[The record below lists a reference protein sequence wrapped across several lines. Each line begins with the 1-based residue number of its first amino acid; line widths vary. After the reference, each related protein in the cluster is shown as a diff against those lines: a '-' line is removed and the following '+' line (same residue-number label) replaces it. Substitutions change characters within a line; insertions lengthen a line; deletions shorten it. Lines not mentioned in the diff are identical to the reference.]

1 MLTLSVVSPCKNDCS
16 KFPDS
21 FAVEPCILSIR
32 TFCTMTYE
40 QTMQHMSLIRVSH
53 QKSIMVGNVQVTV
66 SSLSLPRGSLPIL
79 QACALLRPCG
89 HHLWNGILQ
98 RGSTAAHV
106 PAVSRDCASKLCSR
120 TLRKTLCS
128 SLCTRRAQPTAC
140 CARRCR

>member
-1 MLTLSVVSPCKNDCS
+1 MLTLRVVSPCKSVCS
-16 KFPDS
+16 EFPDS
-21 FAVEPCILSIR
+21 CLLECCILSKR
-32 TFCTMTYE
+32 TFCTMTYKPP
-40 QTMQHMSLIRVSH
+40 MRHMSLILVAH
-53 QKSIMVGNVQVTV
+53 QGSIMVGNVQVTV

-79 QACALLRPCG
+79 QACALLRPCS